1 MLSYNLQYLIILGIR
16 LLSILKLAKYPS
28 QMFSNMHIQ
37 TYLCRMY
44 AKIGQRMTDDVHLKK
59 VFSNPDMVREAKVFE
74 GMLKG
79 LTIQPAESYD
89 NKFCDDVK
97 LLIIVWYSK
106 KQN

>member
-1 MLSYNLQYLIILGIR
+1 
-16 LLSILKLAKYPS
+16 
-28 QMFSNMHIQ
+28 MFSNMHIQ

-89 NKFCDDVK
+89 NKFSDDVK
-97 LLIIVWYSK
+97 LFSYCIPNDKINESSVSKLQIVLKSK
-106 KQN
+106 LF